1 MILMFVNKSILC
13 RSPKI
18 LQITYLRR
26 IKGWMLDGWKTTS
39 RRNTGVRLSWQYSP
53 PPPGDIQPDQRYLEA
68 NKHFILL
75 ANGIHQHHGGLTGD
89 LQELLDDIREK
100 KMWNMYTGCT
110 EAEEKSKLQDLLS
123 KRYEN
128 IAAEAIHK
136 DDITEETLEI
146 AAEIYFTVVTCPFV
160 NSRIS
165 SILQPVHRFYKDLF
179 ERQSLETALKS
190 LARIL
195 YVMVNEN
202 EKVYQ
207 YEEYNVAK
215 ALFDKVTT
223 VLKLKNR
230 DIAMMTTAASELE
243 RYQGQTNFTPNLNIT
258 QSKENQNKLG

>member
-1 MILMFVNKSILC
+1 M
-13 RSPKI
+13 
-18 LQITYLRR
+18 
-26 IKGWMLDGWKTTS
+26 
-39 RRNTGVRLSWQYSP
+39 RLSWHYSP
-53 PPPGDIQPDQRYLEA
+53 PPPGDIQPDQRFLEA

-75 ANGIHQHHGGLTGD
+75 ANVIHQQDCGLTGD
-89 LQELLDDIREK
+89 LQELLDDIREE
-100 KMWNMYTGCT
+100 KMRDMSRGCT
-110 EAEEKSKLQDLLS
+110 EAKEKMKFQDLIS

-128 IAAEAIHK
+128 ITTEPIHK

-146 AAEIYFTVVTCPFV
+146 AAEIYFTVVTCPFQ

-165 SILQPVHRFYKDLF
+165 SILQFYRNLF
-179 ERQSLETALKS
+179 ETQSLETALKS

-195 YVMVNEN
+195 YVIVNEN

-258 QSKENQNKLG
+258 QSKENQNKLS